1 MPQKDTNSTLTW
13 LHSRAR
19 ALQRDI
25 ESELDDLPDNRHKQ
39 ILEQI
44 LQLHELTT
52 QIQALGLATIL
63 AHIRENNTSVDRELQ
78 EISDYVEQILII
90 HQQEHDNL
98 QKIL

>member
-1 MPQKDTNSTLTW
+1 MPQKNVNTTLTW
-13 LHSRAR
+13 LQMRSQ

-25 ESELDDLPDNRHKQ
+25 ESTIDDLPDTQHRQ
-39 ILEQI
+39 VLEQI
-44 LQLHELTT
+44 LQLHELTIET
-52 QIQALGLATIL
+52 QALGLATIL
-63 AHIRENNTSVDRELQ
+63 AHIWENNTCVDKELQ

>member
-1 MPQKDTNSTLTW
+1 MPQKDTNTTLTW
-13 LHSRAR
+13 LQMRAR

-25 ESELDDLPDNRHKQ
+25 ESNLDDMPDSRHKQ
-39 ILEQI
+39 VLEQI

-52 QIQALGLATIL
+52 EIQALGLVTTL
-63 AHIRENNTSVDRELQ
+63 AHVRENNTSIDRELQ

>member
-1 MPQKDTNSTLTW
+1 MPQNDTNTTLTW
-13 LHSRAR
+13 FQSRAI

-25 ESELDDLPDNRHKQ
+25 ESALDDLPDNRHKQ

-52 QIQALGLATIL
+52 EIQALGLATTL
-63 AHIRENNTSVDRELQ
+63 AHIRENNTSIDRELQ

-90 HQQEHDNL
+90 HQHEHDNL